1 MTKSKQQSEEGEVY
15 RWIERLQQDSE
26 DEIVKEKLVL
36 HFEGLVHSLARK
48 YSQSRGNHEDLAQ
61 VGMIG
66 LLMAAERFDAEF
78 GKTFEAFAIPTIIG
92 EIKRYIRDKTW
103 SVHVPRRIKELGPK
117 INRAVDTLTN
127 DLQRSPTVQDIAS
140 YLEVTEEEVLETM
153 EMTKSY
159 RALSVDYKHESDG
172 EGNTVSILDLVG
184 LEDEY
189 YEKVDLHMVL
199 EKIFPVLDK
208 REQEILKLIFFENL
222 SQKEVGE
229 LLGISQ
235 MHVSRLQRKA
245 LKKLKDELEKGRGEV
260 STVE

>member
-1 MTKSKQQSEEGEVY
+1 
-15 RWIERLQQDSE
+15 
-26 DEIVKEKLVL
+26 
-36 HFEGLVHSLARK
+36 
-48 YSQSRGNHEDLAQ
+48 
-61 VGMIG
+61 
-66 LLMAAERFDAEF
+66 
-78 GKTFEAFAIPTIIG
+78 
-92 EIKRYIRDKTW
+92 
-103 SVHVPRRIKELGPK
+103 
-117 INRAVDTLTN
+117 
-127 DLQRSPTVQDIAS
+127 
-140 YLEVTEEEVLETM
+140 
-153 EMTKSY
+153 

-189 YEKVDLHMVL
+189 YEKVDLHMML

-245 LKKLKDELEKGRGEV
+245 LRSEEHTSELQSRFDLV
-260 STVE
+260 